1 MSTTPALPSAEPS
14 TVSSNP
20 ASTPQSGPADPG
32 RSKAMR
38 FAASMLVLRD
48 GPDGMEILMMRRPQ
62 RDDDR
67 SAGAFVFPGGVL
79 DPQDAALHPLC
90 AGLDDAG
97 ASARLDVTSHGLDY
111 YLCAVREAFEEAGL
125 LFAYPADAQAGGP
138 LVRLDDLDAG
148 VRQQLRE
155 AAAYGGKGLA
165 HVCEMLGLKLAVDQ
179 LAYCAYWLT
188 PPGLPKRFDTR
199 FFMALLPAGQ
209 TAIHDG
215 VEAVEHRWMRPA
227 DVIDPA
233 NNLTLVN
240 ATRKILQSIAHFRTA
255 QECFDYARQQRHIPL
270 VMPRLADGPKGVRPV
285 MPEEAPYAEIAR
297 IDPDGAGHAR
307 YALEPGRAV
316 KLSDRVWRVTA
327 NNGNVMTGPGTN
339 TYFVAAAD
347 NTWAVIDPG
356 PDDAAHF
363 DAVMAAAPGP
373 VRWILVTHTHLD
385 HSPGSVRMRDAT
397 SAPVWGRTTDVT
409 DRQDQTFRPDHV
421 PAHGDRIALGPQTTL
436 RVIHTPGHASN
447 HLCYLL
453 EEEKTLFTGD
463 HVMQG
468 STVVI
473 NPPDGDMRAYLAS
486 LQALLAEDIDWIAPG
501 HGFLMPRPH
510 DAIRLLIRHRQQREA
525 KVMNAL
531 RALAPADIATLLA
544 SVYDDVPPRMHPVA
558 QRSLL
563 AHLRKLE
570 ADGVARE
577 VEGVWTL
584 R

>member
-1 MSTTPALPSAEPS
+1 MSTAAPH
-14 TVSSNP
+14 SSPPN
-20 ASTPQSGPADPG
+20 AH
-32 RSKAMR
+32 SKAMR
-38 FAASMLVLRD
+38 AAASMLVLRD
-48 GPDGMEILMMRRPQ
+48 GPQGMEVLMMRRPQ

-67 SAGAFVFPGGVL
+67 SAGAFVFPGGTL

-90 AGLDDAG
+90 AGLDDAA
-97 ASARLDVTSHGLDY
+97 ASARLKVDANGLDY

-125 LFAYPADAQAGGP
+125 LFAYDARGQIVQLDNLADE
-138 LVRLDDLDAG
+138 

-155 AAAYGGKGLA
+155 AAGYGGKGLA
-165 HVCEMLGLKLAVDQ
+165 HVCDLLGLRLGVDQ
-179 LAYCAYWLT
+179 LAYSAYWLT

-209 TAIHDG
+209 TAAHDG
-215 VEAVEHRWMRPA
+215 VEAVEHRWMRPVDA
-227 DVIDPA
+227 VDPA
-233 NNLTLVN
+233 SNLTLVN
-240 ATRKILQSIAHFRTA
+240 ATRKILQSIAHFQSA
-255 QECFDYARQQRHIPL
+255 QACFDHARQQRSIAL

-297 IDPDGAGHAR
+297 IDPEGAGHAR
-307 YALEPGRAV
+307 YALDPGRAV

-327 NNGNVMTGPGTN
+327 NNGSVMTGPGTN
-339 TYFVAAAD
+339 TYFVAGAD

-356 PDDAAHF
+356 PDDPAHF
-363 DAVMAAAPGP
+363 EAVMAAAPGP

-385 HSPGSVRMRDAT
+385 HSPGSVRLRKAT
-397 SAPVWGRTTDVT
+397 GAPVWGRVTEVT
-409 DRQDQTFRPDHV
+409 DRQDQTFTPDHM
-421 PAHGDRIALGPQTTL
+421 PQHGDRISLGAHTTL

-486 LQALLAEDIDWIAPG
+486 LQALLGEDLDWIAPG
-501 HGFLMPRPH
+501 HGFLMTRPH

-531 RALAPADIATLLA
+531 RALAPADLATLLA
-544 SVYDDVPPRMHPVA
+544 SVYDDVPSARHPIA
-558 QRSLL
+558 LRSLV

-577 VEGVWTL
+577 AEGVWHL
-584 R
+584 Q

>member
-1 MSTTPALPSAEPS
+1 MSTPAATAASAL
-14 TVSSNP
+14 SN
-20 ASTPQSGPADPG
+20 ASTASAPPADIA
-32 RSKAMR
+32 RAKAMR
-38 FAASMLVLRD
+38 HAASMLVLRD
-48 GPDGMEILMMRRPQ
+48 GPAGMEILMMRRPQ

-90 AGLDDAG
+90 AGLDDVA
-97 ASARLDVTSHGLDY
+97 ASARLQVEAHGLDY
-111 YLCAVREAFEEAGL
+111 YLCAVREAFEEANL
-125 LFAYPADAQAGGP
+125 LFAYDASGQMI
-138 LVRLDDLDAG
+138 RLDDLPAE

-165 HVCEMLGLKLAVDQ
+165 HVCDMLGLRLAVDK

-188 PPGLPKRFDTR
+188 PPGLAKRFDTR
-199 FFMALLPAGQ
+199 FFMTLLPAGQ
-209 TAIHDG
+209 TALHDG

-240 ATRKILQSIAHFRTA
+240 ATRRILQSIAHFRTA
-255 QECFDYARQQRHIPL
+255 QECFDHARQVRQVSL
-270 VMPRLADGPKGVRPV
+270 VMPRLAAGPKGQRPV
-285 MPEEAPYAEIAR
+285 MPDEPAYAEIAR
-297 IDPDGAGHAR
+297 IDPDGAGHGR
-307 YALEPGRAV
+307 YVLEPGLAV
-316 KLSDRVWRVTA
+316 KLSERVWRVTA

-339 TYFVAAAD
+339 TYFVAGAD
-347 NTWAVIDPG
+347 NQWAVIDPG

-373 VRWILVTHTHLD
+373 VKWILVTHTHLD
-385 HSPGSVRMRDAT
+385 HSPGSVRLRAAT
-397 SAPVWGRTTDVT
+397 SAPVWGRVTAVT
-409 DRQDQTFRPDHV
+409 DRQDQTFAPDHM

-447 HLCYLL
+447 HLCFLL

-486 LQALLAEDIDWIAPG
+486 LQALLDEDLDWIAPG

-510 DAIRLLIRHRQQREA
+510 DAIRLLVRHRQQREA
-525 KVMNAL
+525 KVLNAL
-531 RALAPADIATLLA
+531 RALAPADLATLVA
-544 SVYDDVPPRMHPVA
+544 SVYDDVPASKHPIA
-558 QRSLL
+558 LRSLV

-570 ADGVARE
+570 ADGVAAE
-577 VEGVWTL
+577 QAGVWQL

>member
-1 MSTTPALPSAEPS
+1 MSAASTSPAQTPSA
-14 TVSSNP
+14 
-20 ASTPQSGPADPG
+20 QPADAP

-48 GPDGMEILMMRRPQ
+48 GPQGMEILMMRRPQ

-79 DPQDAALHPLC
+79 DAQDAALHPLC
-90 AGLDDAG
+90 AGLDDAA
-97 ASARLDVTSHGLDY
+97 ASARLQVPGNGLDY
-111 YLCAVREAFEEAGL
+111 YLCAVREAFEEANL
-125 LFAYPADAQAGGP
+125 LFAYDASGRI
-138 LVRLDDLDAG
+138 VRLDDLG
-148 VRQQLRE
+148 PEVHQQLRE
-155 AAAYGGKGLA
+155 AASYGGKGLA
-165 HVCEMLGLKLAVDQ
+165 HVCEMLGLRLAVDQ

-199 FFMALLPAGQ
+199 FFMTVLPAGQ

-227 DVIDPA
+227 DVVNPA

-240 ATRKILQSIAHFRTA
+240 ATRKILQSIAHFESA
-255 QECFDYARQQRHIPL
+255 QACFDYARQQRNIAL
-270 VMPRLADGPKGVRPV
+270 VMPRLAHGPKGQRPV
-285 MPEEAPYAEIAR
+285 MPEEPSYAEVAR

-307 YALEPGRAV
+307 YALEPGLAV
-316 KLSDRVWRVTA
+316 KLSERVWRVTA

-339 TYFVAAAD
+339 TYFVAGAD
-347 NTWAVIDPG
+347 NQWAVIDPG

-363 DAVMAAAPGP
+363 AAVMAAAPGP
-373 VRWILVTHTHLD
+373 VKWILVTHTHLD
-385 HSPGSVRMRDAT
+385 HSPGSVRMHEAT
-397 SAPVWGRTTDVT
+397 SAPVWGRTTDVV
-409 DRQDQTFRPDHV
+409 DRQDQTFRPDHQ
-421 PAHGDRIALGPQTTL
+421 PEHGDRIALGPQTTL

-447 HLCYLL
+447 HLCFFL

-486 LQALLAEDIDWIAPG
+486 LQALLNEDLEWIAPG

-510 DAIRLLIRHRQQREA
+510 DAIRLLIRHRMQREA
-525 KVMNAL
+525 KVLNAL
-531 RALAPADIATLLA
+531 RALAAADVGTLVA
-544 SVYDDVPPRMHPVA
+544 SVYDDVPVTKHPIA
-558 QRSLL
+558 QRSLM

-570 ADGVARE
+570 ADGVAGE
-577 VEGVWTL
+577 AEGLWKL
-584 R
+584 L

>member
-1 MSTTPALPSAEPS
+1 MSSAASASSTTPSAAPSD
-14 TVSSNP
+14 SSAAP
-20 ASTPQSGPADPG
+20 V

-38 FAASMLVLRD
+38 HAASMLVLRD
-48 GPDGMEILMMRRPQ
+48 GPQGMEILMMRRPQ
-62 RDDDR
+62 REDDR

-79 DPQDAALHPLC
+79 DPQDTALHPLC
-90 AGLDDAG
+90 AGLDDAQ
-97 ASARLDVTSHGLDY
+97 ASARLGVASNGLDY
-111 YLCAVREAFEEAGL
+111 YLCAVREAFEEANL
-125 LFAYPADAQAGGP
+125 LFAYDADGRI
-138 LVRLDDLDAG
+138 VRLDELDAQ
-148 VRQQLRE
+148 VREQLRE
-155 AAAYGGKGLA
+155 AAGYGGKGLA
-165 HVCEMLGLKLAVDQ
+165 HVCEMLGLKVAADQ

-188 PPGLPKRFDTR
+188 PPGLAKRFDTR

-215 VEAVEHRWMRPA
+215 VEAVEHRWMRPVDA
-227 DVIDPA
+227 IDPA
-233 NNLTLVN
+233 NRLTLVN
-240 ATRKILQSIAHFRTA
+240 ATRKILQSIAHFETA
-255 QECFDYARQQRHIPL
+255 QACIDYARQQRHIPL
-270 VMPRLADGPKGVRPV
+270 VMPRLADGPQGQRPV

-307 YALEPGRAV
+307 YTLEPGLAV
-316 KLSDRVWRVTA
+316 RLSERVWRVTA
-327 NNGNVMTGPGTN
+327 NNGNAMTGPGTN
-339 TYFVAAAD
+339 TYFVAGAD
-347 NTWAVIDPG
+347 NQWAVIDPG

-373 VRWILVTHTHLD
+373 VKWILVTHTHLD
-385 HSPGSVRMRDAT
+385 HSPGSVRLREAT
-397 SAPVWGRTTDVT
+397 AAPVWGRTTAVL
-409 DRQDQTFRPDHV
+409 DRQDQTFRPDHM
-421 PAHGDRIALGPQTTL
+421 PAHGDRIALGPHTTL

-486 LQALLAEDIDWIAPG
+486 LQALLSEDMEWIAPG

-570 ADGVARE
+570 ADGAARD
-577 VEGVWTL
+577 VDGIWAL
-584 R
+584 L